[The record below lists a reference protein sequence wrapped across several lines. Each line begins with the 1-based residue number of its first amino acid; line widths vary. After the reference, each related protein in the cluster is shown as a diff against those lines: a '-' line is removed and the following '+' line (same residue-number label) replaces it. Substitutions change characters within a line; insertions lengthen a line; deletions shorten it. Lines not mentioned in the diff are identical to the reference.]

1 MPKPGKLYLVPM
13 NLGESINELVIP
25 AGVRAKAITIQHWVA
40 ESAKTS
46 RRFLRDI
53 GTTIPLNDLLF
64 EELNKHTPPE
74 AIERMLLPIINGHD
88 LGLMSEAGCPAVA
101 DPGALLVEAAHR
113 KGIQVVPFTGPS
125 SILLTLMASGFNGQ
139 QFAFH
144 GYLPI
149 DKAARKKAIQQ
160 MEAESRQHNR
170 TQLFIETPFRNDA
183 LLTDCIQILNP
194 ASRLCIGV
202 DLTLESEFIRSQ
214 TVLDWRKQKPES
226 IHKRLAV
233 FALYAGK

>member
-53 GTTIPLNDLLF
+53 GTTFPLNDLLF

-183 LLTDCIQILNP
+183 LLTDSIQILNP
-194 ASRLCIGV
+194 ATRLCIGV
-202 DLTLESEFIRSQ
+202 DLTLESQFIRSQ
-214 TVLDWRKQKPES
+214 TVLDWRKQIPES

>member
-1 MPKPGKLYLVPM
+1 MPKQGKLYLVPM
-13 NLGESINELVIP
+13 NLGESQHELVIP
-25 AGVRAKAITIQHWVA
+25 AGVRAKATTILHWVA

-46 RRFLRDI
+46 RRFLRDL
-53 GTTIPLNDLLF
+53 GTIHPLNDLQF
-64 EELNKHTPPE
+64 EELNKHTPSD
-74 AIERMLLPIINGHD
+74 AIERMLLPIVNGHD

-160 MEAESRQHNR
+160 MENESRTFNR

-183 LLTDCIQILNP
+183 LIADCIQLLNP
-194 ASRLCIGV
+194 NSRLCVGV
-202 DLTLESEFIRSQ
+202 DLTLENEWIRSQ
-214 TVLDWRKQKPES
+214 SIAEWRKHKTES